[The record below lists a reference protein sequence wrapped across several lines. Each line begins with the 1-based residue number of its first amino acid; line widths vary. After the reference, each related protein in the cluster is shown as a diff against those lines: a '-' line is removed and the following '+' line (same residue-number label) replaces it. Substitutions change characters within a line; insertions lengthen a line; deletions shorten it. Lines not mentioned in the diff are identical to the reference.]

1 MPWQPHTL
9 FVHQA
14 AADSSSDDGR
24 SDRSPQSDVASQ
36 VSPGDIDEDRFSDF
50 SELGDDEFDATVG
63 VAPASGSDDPVP
75 PFVAGGASSS
85 SAAVFPSVAAC
96 QVCEDPELGSAAG
109 SVALFCP
116 DGSKIVYYRSDG
128 RFEATCGNIKHG
140 KRCRLT
146 RTSKPPDGGLLPVPG
161 QGGPLGLLLAWLLG
175 CKLSQCKH
183 PWQHLTYIPD
193 FEYRRKCRNRL
204 LKSDNPIILALLK
217 AERKPF
223 EGEGLEPVVSE

>member
-1 MPWQPHTL
+1 
-9 FVHQA
+9 
-14 AADSSSDDGR
+14 
-24 SDRSPQSDVASQ
+24 

-140 KRCRLT
+140 VAGSR
-146 RTSKPPDGGLLPVPG
+146 G
-161 QGGPLGLLLAWLLG
+161 QASLQMGV
-175 CKLSQCKH
+175 CSLSQ
-183 PWQHLTYIPD
+183 
-193 FEYRRKCRNRL
+193 
-204 LKSDNPIILALLK
+204 AK
-217 AERKPF
+217 ADLWVFCLHGCLVASYLSASAR
-223 EGEGLEPVVSE
+223 GSI